1 MFKINQYSN
10 RFRHGAIALILL
22 GSTAALAACGNN
34 EPIAEEPLADPN
46 VAVEEPTV
54 EEPAEVAEAYN
65 VALGELTGNVEDYL
79 GQSVSVRGEAETAL
93 GETAFLLQDDQ
104 LFGGQE
110 VVVINATGTPFLLPT
125 ADEPTED
132 IQVTG
137 EVQQLVIADLEREY
151 GLDLD
156 PELYAEYEDRPAI
169 IAESIAF
176 SPDPEEITEE
186 PEQYYGQ
193 TIAVSGEIGEMLSV
207 NTFQLQE
214 EGWFEGDE
222 VLVIGANTLPSLEEA
237 EEVVVTGT
245 LRPFVA
251 SEFEQEYNLTWDL
264 DVQEQL
270 ETEYTEQPVLVADE
284 VYLGAQ

>member
-1 MFKINQYSN
+1 MIRSNQYSN
-10 RFRHGAIALILL
+10 QLRKGAIALFLA
-22 GSTAALAACGNN
+22 STAVVSACST
-34 EPIAEEPLADPN
+34 EP
-46 VAVEEPTV
+46 VVEEPVADPEVAV

-65 VALGELTGNVEDYL
+65 VQLGELTGDVEDYL
-79 GQSVSVRGEAETAL
+79 GQAVSVRGEAEVAVD
-93 GETAFLLQDDQ
+93 ENAFLLQDDE

-110 VVVINATGTPFLLPT
+110 VIVFNATGTPFLLPT

-132 IQVTG
+132 VQVTG
-137 EVQQLVIADLEREY
+137 EVRQLVIADLEREY

-156 PELYAEYEDRPAI
+156 PALYTEYEDRPAI

-176 SPDPEEITEE
+176 SPDPEEVTEE

-193 TIAVSGEIGEMLSV
+193 TIAVAGEVGELLSD
-207 NTFQLQE
+207 NTFQLEE

-222 VLVIGANTLPSLEEA
+222 VLVIGASTIPTLSEA

-251 SEFEQEYNLTWDL
+251 AEFEQEYNLTWDL
-264 DVQEQL
+264 DLQEQL
-270 ETEYTEQPVLVADE
+270 EAEYTERPVLVANE
-284 VYLGAQ
+284 VYPGAQ

>member
-1 MFKINQYSN
+1 MFRSNQCGHPL
-10 RFRHGAIALILL
+10 RKGAIALFLA
-22 GSTAALAACGNN
+22 GTAGVSACAYDQQA
-34 EPIAEEPLADPN
+34 IEEP
-46 VAVEEPTV
+46 VAEPDMAV

-65 VALGELTGNVEDYL
+65 VQLGDLTGDVEDYL
-79 GQSVSVRGEAETAL
+79 GQTVSVRGEAEVAID
-93 GETAFLLQDDQ
+93 ETSFLLQDDE

-110 VVVINATGTPFLLPT
+110 VIVFNATGSPFLLPT

-137 EVQQLVIADLEREY
+137 EVRQLVIADLEQEY
-151 GLDLD
+151 GLDLE

-169 IAESIAF
+169 VAESIAF

-193 TIAVSGEIGEMLSV
+193 IIAVSGEVVDLLSD
-207 NTFQLQE
+207 NTFRLQE

-222 VLVIGANTLPSLEEA
+222 VLVIGVSPVAGLNEA

-251 SEFEQEYNLTWDL
+251 VEFEEEYNLTWDL
-264 DVQEQL
+264 DLQEQL
-270 ETEYTEQPVLVADE
+270 EAEYTEQPVLVADA
-284 VYLGAQ
+284 VYPSAQ